1 MKMSEC
7 KLVDKGEVKHPAG
20 DLGYPNIIEYEGRT
34 IRTCNGYMTNSDPL
48 FDDYLP
54 ECKEC
59 PIWWRNWTYDGKP
72 VRVSDADGEVQ
83 PR

>member
-1 MKMSEC
+1 MSEC
-7 KLVDKGEVKHPAG
+7 KLVDEGEVKHPAG
-20 DLGYPNIIEYEGRT
+20 DLGFPHFVEYDGRI

-59 PIWWRNWTYDGKP
+59 PIWGFNWTWRDGWKP
-72 VRVSDADGEVQ
+72 REKKGDADGKVQ
-83 PR
+83 S